1 MNDGAI
7 EKKPRHYRQKLTNL
21 QKQIM
26 TKSPTLLQELIEQFK
41 RNIVVYK
48 QSYNET
54 MLRREFID
62 PFFEVLGWDVTNKAG
77 YAEAYKDVIHEDS
90 IKIGGS
96 TKAPDYGFRIGGTRK
111 FFVETKR
118 PAIDIKEDIHPA
130 YQLRRYAWS
139 AKLPLSI
146 LTDFEEFAVYDCR
159 IKPVKTDKAST
170 ARIIYLTYEDYLERW
185 DEIASVFS
193 KEEVLKGSFDRY
205 VETAKRKKGTAE
217 VDNVFLKEI
226 EAWRAE
232 LVRNIALRNIE
243 LSQRDLNFAVA
254 RTIDR
259 IIFLRIAEDRG
270 MEDYGQLMAL
280 QNGSQVYQRLK
291 NIFHRA
297 DEKYNSGLFHFHR
310 EKNRTEPP
318 DELSLKLLIDD
329 KILKDIFKRLYY
341 PDSPYEF
348 SVLPADILGHIY
360 EQFLGKVIRLTPGHR
375 AVVEDKPEVRK
386 AGGVYYTP
394 TYIVDYIVKNT
405 VGKLLEK
412 KTPRQ
417 VSKLKILDPACGSG
431 SFLIGAYQYL
441 LDWHRDWYA
450 ANDPAKWAKA
460 KTPVIYQKRNNDWR
474 LTTAKRKEILLN
486 NIYGVD
492 IDNQAVEVT
501 KLSLLLKVLEGES
514 GETINRQRKLFHE
527 RALPD
532 LGNNIKC
539 GNSLIGPDFYDD
551 EQISLLDE
559 EQQYRINAFDW
570 EVEFPEVFGNLQ
582 DSATLKVANRGPG
595 RRSES
600 VDGFDAVIGN
610 PPYVRQETLGNF
622 KEYFKQHYNVYHGI
636 GDLYAYFIERGFSLL
651 KTGGQ
656 FCYIVANKWMRANYG
671 RPLRSWMKNKR
682 IEEIID
688 FGDLPVFKGATTYP
702 CILRISLQSP
712 RTEFLSVKVKTLSF
726 PSLKDYVVENSYPV
740 NQTVLMDSGWS
751 LVDEKTRTLF
761 EKLIEAGIPLG
772 EFVRGK
778 IYYGIKTGLN
788 RAFVINEETRQRLIR
803 EDPCSK
809 DIIKPFLAGK
819 DVKRY
824 NPLNPDKHL
833 ILIPKGWTNQQSDFS
848 NQPWY
853 WLIENYP
860 AIAAHLA
867 LFEREGKKRFD
878 KGDYWWELRTCEYY
892 DEFEKLKMVFPDISL
907 RGNFALD
914 ETGRFYCANTTYI
927 IPSGNK
933 YLLGILNSMLVSF
946 IYKGLSSTYR
956 GGYLRFIYQYLIKL
970 PIHPINLSDPTD
982 KSRHDKMVKLVDKML
997 GLHKRLNKTKTPH
1010 DREVLQRQIN
1020 ATDRQIDKL
1029 VYELYDLTEVEIG
1042 IVEGSL

>member
-1 MNDGAI
+1 MV
-7 EKKPRHYRQKLTNL
+7 E
-21 QKQIM
+21 
-26 TKSPTLLQELIEQFK
+26 SPTQLQELIEKFT
-41 RNIVVYK
+41 RNIAVYK
-48 QSYNET
+48 RSYNET

-62 PFFEVLGWDVTNKAG
+62 PFFEALGWDVTNKAG

-90 IKIGGS
+90 VKIGGS
-96 TKAPDYGFRIGGTRK
+96 TKAPDYGFRIGGIRK

-170 ARIIYLTYEDYLERW
+170 ARILYLTYKDYLARW

-205 VETAKRKKGTAE
+205 VETTKRKKGTAE
-217 VDNVFLKEI
+217 VDNVFLREI
-226 EAWRAE
+226 EAWRNE
-232 LVRNIALRNIE
+232 LVRNIALRNTE

-291 NIFHRA
+291 GIFHRA

-450 ANDPAKWAKA
+450 DNDPAKWAKA
-460 KTPVIYQKRNNDWR
+460 KTPVIYQKQNDDWR

-539 GNSLIGPDFYDD
+539 GNSLIGPDFYDG

-559 EQQYRINAFDW
+559 EEQYRINAFDW
-570 EVEFPEVFGNLQ
+570 QAEFPEVFKYRDTKDIKEG
-582 DSATLKVANRGPG
+582 KRGPG
-595 RRSES
+595 RRSDS
-600 VDGFDAVIGN
+600 IDGFDAVIGN
-610 PPYVRQETLGNF
+610 PPYVF
-622 KEYFKQHYNVYHGI
+622 
-636 GDLYAYFIERGFSLL
+636 
-651 KTGGQ
+651 
-656 FCYIVANKWMRANYG
+656 G
-671 RPLRSWMKNKR
+671 RDWKALN
-682 IEEIID
+682 
-688 FGDLPVFKGATTYP
+688 
-702 CILRISLQSP
+702 IS
-712 RTEFLSVKVKTLSF
+712 
-726 PSLKDYVVENSYPV
+726 D
-740 NQTVLMDSGWS
+740 
-751 LVDEKTRTLF
+751 
-761 EKLIEAGIPLG
+761 A
-772 EFVRGK
+772 
-778 IYYGIKTGLN
+778 
-788 RAFVINEETRQRLIR
+788 
-803 EDPCSK
+803 
-809 DIIKPFLAGK
+809 
-819 DVKRY
+819 VKRY
-824 NPLNPDKHL
+824 LGKRYSSSPYQLDMFSIFIEKASELCRLRGYIGQIVPNVWLTNTYSSTTRAFILNQSGDLTILAPPPKVFIGITIDTCVYTYRKSDRPGKLFRIEAIRNGSITLVTTHNVDGFLDGQRPISTALDSDSSDL
-833 ILIPKGWTNQQSDFS
+833 IYSLKR
-848 NQPWY
+848 
-853 WLIENYP
+853 NYP
-860 AIAAHLA
+860 ELQQFAKITRGVHPYRIGGYGQTAFGSGSQTLRDVKERPYHSKSRKQDYRPFIYGRDLRRFSTPTATEFVSYGPWLAEPRRPEFFEHKRVYSRKILGDRLVVTLETTNSIADQQVYITVPKPETVQASYLA
-867 LFEREGKKRFD
+867 GILGSRLIAFFIRGF
-878 KGDYWWELRTCEYY
+878 Y
-892 DEFEKLKMVFPDISL
+892 DEILDAFPQIKVGQLKSL
-907 RGNFALD
+907 PIRLINFA
-914 ETGRFYCANTTYI
+914 
-927 IPSGNK
+927 
-933 YLLGILNSMLVSF
+933 
-946 IYKGLSSTYR
+946 
-956 GGYLRFIYQYLIKL
+956 
-970 PIHPINLSDPTD
+970 DPTD
-982 KSRHDKMVKLVDKML
+982 KSRHDKMVNLVYHML
-997 GLHKRLNKTKTPH
+997 DLHERLNKTKTPH

-1020 ATDRQIDKL
+1020 ATDRQIDRL
-1029 VYELYDLTEVEIG
+1029 VYELFDLTEEEIG
-1042 IVEGSL
+1042 IVEGLVD